1 MTMPVDQPNEPH
13 LERRAV
19 EVREPGLS
27 ESTNAQLTD
36 EVRDVIGADQVDVPA
51 DRPHPSTGE
60 HVKPQRLLPLQF
72 PLPDNFVVAQGS
84 LALVVVGAIAALAV
98 AIHRW
103 WTLVL
108 ALSVLGA
115 MTYVVVAM
123 IIKMTSNPGRP
134 EPGTVAAMEQEGIC
148 DPEQLFSDIIAEF
161 TAGPDTADEP
171 GRTTDAV
178 DDPAQA
184 AAEQRDATTPS
195 GGPSRAVGPGRR
207 TR

>member
-1 MTMPVDQPNEPH
+1 MPTPVQDPNQPQ

-19 EVREPGLS
+19 EVHEPGLS
-27 ESTNAQLTD
+27 ESTNQQLTD
-36 EVRDVIGADQVDVPA
+36 EVRDIIGADEVEIPA

-60 HVKPQRLLPLQF
+60 HVEHRRSLPLPF
-72 PLPDNFVVAQGS
+72 PLPNNFVAAQGG
-84 LALVVVGAIAALAV
+84 LALVVIGAIAALAV
-98 AIHRW
+98 VTHAW

-108 ALSVLGA
+108 AFLVLAA

-123 IIKMTSNPGRP
+123 IIKMTSNPERP
-134 EPGTVAAMEQEGIC
+134 APTTVAAMEAEGVD
-148 DPEQLFSDIIAEF
+148 DPEQLFSDVVAEF
-161 TAGPDTADEP
+161 TAEPNADGET

-195 GGPSRAVGPGRR
+195 GGPSRSVGPA
-207 TR
+207 